1 MRKINTTSF
10 WNRGPP
16 PPPTWQSSKTMQ
28 VWGFHFQTVKL
39 CQSFWIKPQ
48 VAIWQ
53 MQFLAVRTKSKDEH
67 TRYCSYDLPST
78 ETFFRPPTS
87 TVCLPSPEYKGNTAI
102 FCINNKP
109 GCPWSFCRWRT
120 EDSHVITLQKG
131 STKPKPSRFM
141 SSHFQRSI
149 TRKYL
154 HYRFHIEEPTAVA
167 SATIHLRRC
176 KRTLLGTKRKNTC
189 RHPHKH
195 TYQLPTQNNKERK
208 NEKDREPNCYNY
220 NHPLNEYK
228 SCNNNYKLFNADSGK
243 NFTTNHF
250 AGDKVSRLVPLGVIQ
265 LLHMFGE

>member
-120 EDSHVITLQKG
+120 EDSYVITLQKG

-176 KRTLLGTKRKNTC
+176 KRTLLGTEKEHMQTPSQT
-189 RHPHKH
+189 HIPI
-195 TYQLPTQNNKERK
+195 TYTKQQGEKEW
-208 NEKDREPNCYNY
+208 E
-220 NHPLNEYK
+220 
-228 SCNNNYKLFNADSGK
+228 G
-243 NFTTNHF
+243 
-250 AGDKVSRLVPLGVIQ
+250 
-265 LLHMFGE
+265 